1 MTIRRRDRR
10 SERGQALVEFALI
23 LPLFV
28 LLLVGI
34 LDFGRAI
41 YAYNTVNNAARQ
53 GARLA
58 VVDQTESHIQDLAA
72 NHAVSLDVDPADVVV
87 DFRSLS
93 TPDSPGSCAGAVP
106 GDDNNDG
113 QIVFCIAVVTVPY
126 EYRAA
131 TPIIGNIIGPL
142 NLQGESRFK
151 VDFNC
156 EGPECPLGE

>member
-1 MTIRRRDRR
+1 MSRERD
-10 SERGQALVEFALI
+10 RGQALVEFALI

-34 LDFGRAI
+34 LDLGRAV
-41 YAYNTVNNAARQ
+41 YAYNTLNNAARQ

-58 VVDQTESHIQDLAA
+58 VVDQTEAHIQDLAA
-72 NHAVSLDVDPADVVV
+72 NHAVSLNVDPADVAV

-93 TPDSPGSCAGAVP
+93 SPDTAGSCAGAVP
-106 GDDNNDG
+106 GDDNNSG
-113 QIVFCIAVVTVPY
+113 GIVFCIAVVRVPY
-126 EYRAA
+126 EYQAA
-131 TPIIGNIIGPL
+131 TPIIGNIVGPL
-142 NLQGESRFK
+142 SLVGESRFK